1 MSEERIIYHI
11 APAEYYDQQPTDQA
25 YRPPRFEEEGF
36 IHCTKGD
43 ERVLL
48 VANTVYRKTPGKFW
62 LLVIDERQVKAEI
75 RYEIVGEILF
85 PHIHGPLNRDA
96 IVRVQEMGRAKDG
109 TFLSIGIAPEPPDE
123 LSVHPVALAA
133 EASIEDVLLETRRL
147 RQLATERIAV
157 LEQEIQAYM
166 EGRPAKLAA
175 PAKPAP
181 PQAVKIPVSAEPS
194 ERERLAKLEVHM
206 VDLRSLLVDR
216 MDKLEARVEALEK
229 KAARAKPPASKPAP
243 SRATP
248 SRATPSRATG
258 ERPGKK
264 PGKKGA

>member
-1 MSEERIIYHI
+1 MSEERIIYHVV
-11 APAEYYDQQPTDQA
+11 PAEYYDQQPTGQP

-43 ERVLL
+43 ERTLL

-62 LLVIDERQVKAEI
+62 LLVIDERQVEAEI

-96 IVRVQEMGRAKDG
+96 IVRVQEMGRAEDG
-109 TFLSIGIAPEPPDE
+109 TFLSIVSLRNGAAPAPPDE
-123 LSVHPVALAA
+123 LSVNPAALAA

-147 RQLATERIAV
+147 RQLATERISV
-157 LEQEIQAYM
+157 LEQEIQAYL
-166 EGRPAKLAA
+166 EGRPAPLAA

-181 PQAVKIPVSAEPS
+181 PQAIKIPVSAEPG
-194 ERERLAKLEVHM
+194 ERERLARLEAHV

-216 MDKLEARVEALEK
+216 MDKLETRVAALEK
-229 KAARAKPPASKPAP
+229 KAARARPPASKVTA
-243 SRATP
+243 SKAT
-248 SRATPSRATG
+248 A
-258 ERPGKK
+258 KK
-264 PGKKGA
+264 PVKKGISG